1 MTEQFRRLL
10 ERATELRQPEVSEVI
25 REIRGENMN
34 YVREAKTGG
43 KGQPSD
49 KLGNAIDDIN
59 FASSV
64 HMDL

>member
-1 MTEQFRRLL
+1 
-10 ERATELRQPEVSEVI
+10 
-25 REIRGENMN
+25 MN